1 MKGFVCL
8 GLAAAMAGAL
18 LLTSCQV
25 QPGTEA
31 AAGQTSETGESARTG
46 TLLMDFTAGSNV
58 EDVRPVELDTG
69 IALTDLC
76 STLEEIT
83 GIQFAF
89 TVATDETGCTVTWQ
103 EDSALVQGETPQDEK
118 QDYVF
123 YDDDLLRWFI
133 LDTVWRNLTEEF
145 GVAQVVYHGPDG
157 AALALE
163 EPWPLGDFDLSQ
175 PYRGS
180 AWYCEQCTGWDTDS
194 LDTD

>member
-8 GLAAAMAGAL
+8 GLAAAMAGAM

-76 STLEEIT
+76 STLEEVT

-103 EDSALVQGETPQDEK
+103 EDSAL
-118 QDYVF
+118 
-123 YDDDLLRWFI
+123 
-133 LDTVWRNLTEEF
+133 
-145 GVAQVVYHGPDG
+145 
-157 AALALE
+157 ALE

-175 PYRGS
+175 PYQGS